1 MRDIFCFRR
10 DLTLFVLSIILGFLL
25 GTYTWAA
32 TDTTFEGKVQVST
45 SWVHSQTGKLTTVS
59 ESLGTLLSQTHT
71 TGTNA
76 AQMNAFVTLSG
87 TLTNTQTRTINLNAT
102 TNTFGQAVNFW
113 RVNHFSAQSP
123 AGTFGSLTI
132 SGGSLPDATIQPAGM
147 VLFSAPGL
155 AGYTVTNATL
165 TISNPGPSNA
175 TYQVVIG
182 GAQ

>member
-1 MRDIFCFRR
+1 MRYLIAVV
-10 DLTLFVLSIILGFLL
+10 TVLFAACSL
-25 GTYTWAA
+25 AA

-87 TLTNTQTRTINLNAT
+87 TLTNTQTRTINLNAM

-132 SGGSLPDATIQPAGM
+132 SGGSLPDAIIKPAGM
-147 VLFSAPGL
+147 VLFSAPGV
-155 AGYTVTNATL
+155 AGYAVTNAAL

>member
-1 MRDIFCFRR
+1 MRYFIAVATF
-10 DLTLFVLSIILGFLL
+10 LFAACSL
-25 GTYTWAA
+25 AA
-32 TDTTFEGKVQVST
+32 TDTTFEGKIQVST
-45 SWVHSQTGKLTTVS
+45 SWVHSQTGKLTTAT

-87 TLTNTQTRTINLNAT
+87 TLTNLQERTINLAAM

-147 VLFSAPGL
+147 VLFSAPGV

-175 TYQVVIG
+175 VYQVVIG